1 MIRFF
6 EIFPF
11 LPKKKLLIR
20 FISNCRQTDR
30 FYDGDIFID
39 AGEDRDGIGIENTA
53 AQNHPLRSR
62 DNIYEFKDSKQSKS
76 LQDTSSVRSP
86 SSLGVT
92 TTKTGS
98 QSSLRSAGISLKE
111 SPTTLKE
118 SISFDKSHKY
128 SDRSVETNPKG
139 KYDDSRNLLSTYDK
153 SREALTASP
162 TENKSTTPVPTARKN
177 LKNSRTHLVE
187 GIPQTEV

>member
-1 MIRFF
+1 M
-6 EIFPF
+6 
-11 LPKKKLLIR
+11 
-20 FISNCRQTDR
+20 Q
-30 FYDGDIFID
+30 
-39 AGEDRDGIGIENTA
+39 
-53 AQNHPLRSR
+53 
-62 DNIYEFKDSKQSKS
+62 DS
-76 LQDTSSVRSP
+76 TSVRSP

-92 TTKTGS
+92 TLKTGS
-98 QSSLRSAGISLKE
+98 QSSIRSAGTSLKE

-128 SDRSVETNPKG
+128 SDRSVESNPKG

-153 SREALTASP
+153 SREILSSSP
-162 TENKSTTPVPTARKN
+162 IETKSATTPVPTARKN